1 MSRQAVRH
9 QISELMRERIG
20 SAHGAAD
27 ADGADAGWSG
37 GGSSGGGVDADDDS
51 VASRVLTA
59 ILAVIKRNTAASEND
74 ADS

>member
-1 MSRQAVRH
+1 MSQAVRH
-9 QISELMRERIG
+9 QLSELMRERIG

-27 ADGADAGWSG
+27 ADGADAGGSG
-37 GGSSGGGVDADDDS
+37 GGGGGVDADDDS

>member
-1 MSRQAVRH
+1 
-9 QISELMRERIG
+9 MRERIG

-27 ADGADAGWSG
+27 ADGADAGGSG
-37 GGSSGGGVDADDDS
+37 GGGGVDADDDS